1 MTGGEYRD
9 DPTISDDA
17 ELWRR
22 IPPNYICYDEN
33 RRVWRPESWAFS
45 DDEDG
50 DPMSAFIGAE
60 CGGVDVL
67 LRGLDDY
74 GIAAITAG
82 FARERGQIIYR
93 RPDAPEPGHVFV
105 HGPKTRSAMRAFAR
119 SCRWV
124 HLPPR
129 PAS

>member
-1 MTGGEYRD
+1 MADREYRD
-9 DPTISDDA
+9 DPSIADGT

-22 IPPNYICYDEN
+22 IPPLYICYDEN
-33 RRVWRPESWAFS
+33 RGVWRPESWAFS

-50 DPMSAFIGAE
+50 DPMSAFIAAE

-67 LRGLDDY
+67 LQGHADY
-74 GIAAITAG
+74 GVAAFTAG
-82 FARERGQIIYR
+82 FAREKGQVIYR

-105 HGPKTRSAMRAFAR
+105 QGPKTRGVMRALAR
-119 SCRWV
+119 TCHWA

-129 PAS
+129 